1 MLRRK
6 IQKILE
12 EYFRNGSNK
21 ILIISGA
28 RQIGKSFIIRQ
39 EGKKH
44 FKNFIEIDL
53 IEDKNGK
60 GVFAN
65 VSTKEDFYLR
75 LSSFAGERMKE
86 GEKTLIFLDEIQA
99 YPQLLTLLKFLKADN
114 RFTYIVSGSLLGLA
128 LKQTLSKPGGSIEVI
143 QMYQLDFEEF
153 LWANGVGEDFIE
165 HIKNCFENRISV
177 TPDIHKIILDLFKKF
192 LLVGG
197 LPDAVNSYIQTH
209 NIVNVRSAQKEVY
222 QLYKGDAGQYD
233 TLHKLAI
240 ERIYELVPSYLENK
254 KKRVVYNSIEG
265 KKNARSEQYTEEFEY
280 LSKSGICNEVRAV
293 ANPKFPLIES
303 EEKNLLKLY
312 LNDTGLLTRI
322 LYQNNISAIMD
333 DTLSLNL
340 GAVYEQVVC
349 SELTCHGFPLFY
361 YHNKKKG
368 EVDFLIDDYNTLS
381 AVPIEIKS
389 GKDVTRHASLTKF
402 VNNADYNIKQ
412 AFVLSNDN
420 RVRIEGK
427 ITYMPIYYVMF
438 FTPYATKGSM
448 LF

>member
-6 IQKILE
+6 IQKIVE

-21 ILIISGA
+21 ILVISGA

-128 LKQTLSKPGGSIEVI
+128 LKQTLSKPGGSIEVV

-165 HIKNCFENRISV
+165 HIKNCFENRS
-177 TPDIHKIILDLFKKF
+177 KIIMVF
-192 LLVGG
+192 
-197 LPDAVNSYIQTH
+197 
-209 NIVNVRSAQKEVY
+209 
-222 QLYKGDAGQYD
+222 
-233 TLHKLAI
+233 
-240 ERIYELVPSYLENK
+240 
-254 KKRVVYNSIEG
+254 
-265 KKNARSEQYTEEFEY
+265 
-280 LSKSGICNEVRAV
+280 
-293 ANPKFPLIES
+293 
-303 EEKNLLKLY
+303 
-312 LNDTGLLTRI
+312 
-322 LYQNNISAIMD
+322 
-333 DTLSLNL
+333 
-340 GAVYEQVVC
+340 
-349 SELTCHGFPLFY
+349 
-361 YHNKKKG
+361 
-368 EVDFLIDDYNTLS
+368 
-381 AVPIEIKS
+381 
-389 GKDVTRHASLTKF
+389 
-402 VNNADYNIKQ
+402 
-412 AFVLSNDN
+412 
-420 RVRIEGK
+420 
-427 ITYMPIYYVMF
+427 
-438 FTPYATKGSM
+438 
-448 LF
+448 